1 MNKIILLVGDSG
13 SGKDYVLSVANK
25 YEFIEVVKRFIS
37 LYPRDGE
44 ENSISSIFATP
55 IEEIK
60 KLDYYYEG
68 AEKGR
73 WYGIR
78 KVDLDKVLANGK
90 SPMVVCPNYDNM
102 LKMLE
107 DYSGNVVPYFIYR
120 GYSDEELDKWRES
133 LVARGSSSTE
143 IEAREKKRDK
153 CFKELYV
160 NHEEYSSN
168 VILNLHDITT

>member
-13 SGKDYVLSVANK
+13 SGKDFVLSVANK
-25 YEFIEVVKRFIS
+25 YESIEVVKRFIS
-37 LYPRDGE
+37 REPRDGE
-44 ENSISSIFATP
+44 ENSISSIFSTP

-78 KVDLDKVLANGK
+78 KADLDKVLADGK
-90 SPMVVCPNYDNM
+90 NPMVVCPNYENM

-120 GYSDEELDKWRES
+120 GYSDEELEKWRAS

-143 IEAREKKRDK
+143 IEARETKRDK
-153 CFKELYV
+153 YFKELYV
-160 NHEEYSSN
+160 NHGG
-168 VILNLHDITT
+168 IALM